1 MFIQTMDTN
10 VATQTLIHAVKC
22 AYERGAFTIG
32 EVEVVSKSIRVLAE
46 PQEKNDNATKLK
58 EAARLA
64 EEEKV
69 KKIEGDFNISFK

>member
-1 MFIQTMDTN
+1 MEQQLYAKIFNNFDFVSKEHLEMFIQSMDTN

-46 PQEKNDNATKLK
+46 PQEKNEKK
-58 EAARLA
+58 E
-64 EEEKV
+64 
-69 KKIEGDFNISFK
+69 

>member
-1 MFIQTMDTN
+1 MFIQTMDNN

-46 PQEKNDNATKLK
+46 PQEKN
-58 EAARLA
+58 
-64 EEEKV
+64 EKNV
-69 KKIEGDFNISFK
+69 